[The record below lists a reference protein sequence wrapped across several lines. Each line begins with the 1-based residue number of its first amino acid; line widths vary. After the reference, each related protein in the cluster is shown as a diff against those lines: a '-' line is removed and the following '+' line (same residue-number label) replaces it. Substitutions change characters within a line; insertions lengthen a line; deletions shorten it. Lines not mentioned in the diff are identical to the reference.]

1 MRFAIKH
8 EIPGRIRFDL
18 QGKIPEHD
26 AIALE
31 ETFLTLPCVTKCVA
45 YPKAG
50 SLSVAFEGTGKAEL
64 ALARTTVV
72 SKLKA
77 LTYKEVKT
85 WEPENS
91 LMLAPRPRHLF
102 TQIAN
107 MIVFRAMR
115 RWFLPAP
122 LRTAWTII
130 SAIPFWKA
138 ALDSLRH
145 GRLDVPVLDG
155 AAIAMGF
162 IQGKPATAGS
172 TIFLLKVGEILEDYT
187 QRRSESSL
195 VRSLLDIPSTATVVE
210 GDIERQVGIAE
221 IKRGDT
227 VVVRLGCQVPA
238 DGEVISGEAGVNQ
251 SSLTGEP
258 LAIVRKKGDTVYAGT
273 TVEEGEIF
281 IRVSGNPEE
290 SKLRSI
296 VSMVEQSEAL
306 KSSDQKHIE
315 AMADKLVPWN
325 FLLAGIV
332 ALTTRNLTKTAA
344 ALMVDYSCAL
354 RLSGSIAVM
363 AAQSESAKRGF
374 TVKGSRYFKHMAEAD
389 VIVFDKT
396 GTLTQ
401 ATPSVREVTSYNEM
415 PAEEVLRLA
424 ACLEEHFPHPV
435 ARAVV
440 NEAMKRGLEHRE
452 RHAEVE
458 YVVAHGIAS
467 SINGKRCV
475 IGSEHFVVEDEHV
488 PIAPAEL
495 EAIHEKACGTSPLF
509 LAVDNVLWGV
519 LYIEDPLKENVA
531 EVMDELKEAGFKR
544 VIMLT
549 GDNERSARRIAAKT
563 GISEFKADLL
573 PEHKHEIVEQL
584 QAEGHRVVMVGDGV
598 NDSPALA
605 AAHVSIAMSSG
616 SAVAREAADISLVSD
631 DLHSLVELRKLSCI
645 LEKRMAQGYRV
656 TIGFNTLLLALGI
669 GGIITPQASSLL
681 HNSATVGISAYNAR
695 AFLPEPTE
703 ED

>member
-50 SLSVAFEGTGKAEL
+50 SLSVAFEGTDKAEL

-107 MIVFRAMR
+107 MIMFRAMR
-115 RWFLPAP
+115 RWFLPVP

-187 QRRSESSL
+187 QRRSESNL

-210 GDIERQVGIAE
+210 GDVEREVAIGE
-221 IKRGDT
+221 LKHGDT
-227 VVVRLGCQVPA
+227 VVVRLGCQIPA
-238 DGEVISGEAGVNQ
+238 DGEVVSGEAGVNQ

-281 IRVSGNPEE
+281 IRISGNPEE

-488 PIAPAEL
+488 AIAPEEL

-645 LEKRMAQGYRV
+645 LEKRMAQGYRF

-695 AFLPEPTE
+695 AFLPESAE
-703 ED
+703 KE